1 VNQLGKFEFASHVKL
16 SKAKLIRDSI
26 TAQFYNPKTDEP
38 RIKTVED
45 AVDFVAHHIAG
56 DLKHIPFN
64 VAFH

>member
-1 VNQLGKFEFASHVKL
+1 L